1 MMQAVELPEEIAKY
15 SEQWV
20 ALTDDDCRIVGAGEH
35 VQDAIDAAREA
46 GHQQFR
52 LHYVLPT
59 DVRCVSR
66 A

>member
-1 MMQAVELPEEIAKY
+1 MQAIELPEEIAKY

-20 ALTDDDCRIVGAGEH
+20 ALTDDDFQIIGAGVH

-52 LHYVLPT
+52 LHYVLPA
-59 DVRCVSR
+59 DVRYVPS